1 MYKYI
6 ISYDGGWLRDSSDFD
21 WGLFCSY
28 NEAEEAA
35 NEAKDEYMNDW
46 YIEDI
51 EYNPDDF
58 EIEIVEVQL

>member
-21 WGLFCSY
+21 WGSY

-35 NEAKDEYMNDW
+35 NDAKDEYMNDW

-51 EYNPDDF
+51 EYDPDDF